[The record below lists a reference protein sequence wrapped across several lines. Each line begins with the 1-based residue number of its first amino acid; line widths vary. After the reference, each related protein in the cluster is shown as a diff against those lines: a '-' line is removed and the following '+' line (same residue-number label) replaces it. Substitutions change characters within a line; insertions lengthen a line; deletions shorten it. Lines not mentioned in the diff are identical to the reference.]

1 MSKAVDNALAVLR
14 AHGIDPYE
22 SDDEAPDLPGVGT
35 IEDGETVYSTS
46 LEEIF
51 REEPTEAPEGVAPE
65 WEWWEPDT
73 DDERLREWW
82 REIREIIRAREGQ
95 DGPLFSRRPRDRDTY
110 EAPEPLCAWYCPI
123 HYFGHGWG
131 IYIRERCI
139 FHVALDIAAHVD
151 WATVKALGLRPAE
164 IVRQLLRS
172 AFYVFFLHE
181 QFHHKVESLGFRLL
195 VTTGSDRYRPYKT
208 KVYRPN
214 FLKATCLEES
224 LANAESYRRLN
235 EQRYKKRHAPPMLEA
250 VHAYLARSIPRQ
262 PPGYA
267 QGMNYL
273 VEAAYRKGLYTL
285 QSQVLDGA
293 LTLTTPAAH
302 WSVAPDVITSLMS
315 IDADIYVILPAGA
328 RPIFRAGSIDPGA
341 TASTAQLTSALTRHY
356 GYSQARGGKGSHVKL
371 VKPNAPNIHLPG
383 NRPVVSPGVVKQVLE
398 VFGGHPLSRL
408 PDLIAGTLPQ
418 PGTHS
423 R

>member
-1 MSKAVDNALAVLR
+1 
-14 AHGIDPYE
+14 
-22 SDDEAPDLPGVGT
+22 
-35 IEDGETVYSTS
+35 
-46 LEEIF
+46 
-51 REEPTEAPEGVAPE
+51 
-65 WEWWEPDT
+65 
-73 DDERLREWW
+73 LRERW

-172 AFYVFFLHE
+172 AFYIFFLHE

-235 EQRYKKRHAPPMLEA
+235 EQRYKKRHAPPNA
-250 VHAYLARSIPRQ
+250 GGSARVPR
-262 PPGYA
+262 P
-267 QGMNYL
+267 
-273 VEAAYRKGLYTL
+273 V
-285 QSQVLDGA
+285 
-293 LTLTTPAAH
+293 
-302 WSVAPDVITSLMS
+302 
-315 IDADIYVILPAGA
+315 
-328 RPIFRAGSIDPGA
+328 DP
-341 TASTAQLTSALTRHY
+341 STAARLRTGHELRGRGRLSKGPLHPPVAGPRRSADSDNPGRALVGRTGRH
-356 GYSQARGGKGSHVKL
+356 HV
-371 VKPNAPNIHLPG
+371 ADEH
-383 NRPVVSPGVVKQVLE
+383 
-398 VFGGHPLSRL
+398 
-408 PDLIAGTLPQ
+408 
-418 PGTHS
+418 
-423 R
+423 